1 MIRFHSIIYPTLLIA
16 YICTREAFLV
26 AARRAWNEICH
37 VDGRERESKCV
48 THNNKNSKI
57 LTKLFTMQASCKL
70 NKKASKWSVLV
81 LRNNGNEKNL
91 LCWLLASLQSDWKRD
106 MSRHT
111 NANWKNHWKPMF
123 SEKVAKIYRRILLC
137 CFKNSNKTDFVF
149 GLPGEPDSPWGP
161 ARPEI

>member
-1 MIRFHSIIYPTLLIA
+1 M
-16 YICTREAFLV
+16 
-26 AARRAWNEICH
+26 
-37 VDGRERESKCV
+37 
-48 THNNKNSKI
+48 
-57 LTKLFTMQASCKL
+57 
-70 NKKASKWSVLV
+70 LV

>member
-37 VDGRERESKCV
+37 VDGRGHESKCV
-48 THNNKNSKI
+48 THNENSKS
-57 LTKLFTMQASCKL
+57 LTKLFTVQASCQL
-70 NKKASKWSVLV
+70 NKKPSKWFVLV
-81 LRNNGNEKNL
+81 FRNNGSEKKL
-91 LCWLLASLQSDWKRD
+91 LCWLLASLPSVWKRD

-111 NANWKNHWKPMF
+111 NANWKNHWRPMF